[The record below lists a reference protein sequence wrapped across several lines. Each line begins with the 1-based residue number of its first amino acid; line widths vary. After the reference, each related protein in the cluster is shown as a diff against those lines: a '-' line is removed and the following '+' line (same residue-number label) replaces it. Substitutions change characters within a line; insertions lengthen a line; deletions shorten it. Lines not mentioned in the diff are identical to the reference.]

1 MRSLGD
7 LAAAWEARPR
17 TYSRVVWALALALD
31 ALPWPWGEEI
41 LARCFVARAFVRTAR
56 LRRALAWA
64 GAQPGAGRRRW
75 SLARSLCFHHG
86 RFVARSA
93 LVGMRDP
100 ETLRRHV
107 EARGEEHLA
116 AAGAGAILLGF
127 HLGPAQSYLALR
139 VLGHRLTWVGARGA
153 SAAWSRAIRARYQD
167 GRGDLLLPRAQSAW
181 ARRLYRARQIVLE
194 GGTVFISADG
204 GGAQALSIPLPGGPA
219 LIGAGWLLLRRTT
232 KATVLPVL
240 SHMDGRVQVVTI
252 HPPLPAP
259 LSDPALDL
267 EACRRALGELL
278 GEHARRFPEQC
289 YSLAFWLPPEEPP
302 RRPGSP

>member
-17 TYSRVVWALALALD
+17 TYSRVVWALVLALD

-64 GAQPGAGRRRW
+64 GAQPGG
-75 SLARSLCFHHG
+75 
-86 RFVARSA
+86 
-93 LVGMRDP
+93 
-100 ETLRRHV
+100 
-107 EARGEEHLA
+107 
-116 AAGAGAILLGF
+116 
-127 HLGPAQSYLALR
+127 
-139 VLGHRLTWVGARGA
+139 
-153 SAAWSRAIRARYQD
+153 
-167 GRGDLLLPRAQSAW
+167 QSAW

-259 LSDPALDL
+259 LSDPALHL
-267 EACRRALGELL
+267 EACRRAVGELL
-278 GEHARRFPEQC
+278 GQH
-289 YSLAFWLPPEEPP
+289 
-302 RRPGSP
+302 

>member
-1 MRSLGD
+1 LVD

-17 TYSRVVWALALALD
+17 TYSRVVWALVLALD

-107 EARGEEHLA
+107 AARGEEHLA

-139 VLGHRLTWVGARGA
+139 VL
-153 SAAWSRAIRARYQD
+153 
-167 GRGDLLLPRAQSAW
+167 
-181 ARRLYRARQIVLE
+181 
-194 GGTVFISADG
+194 
-204 GGAQALSIPLPGGPA
+204 
-219 LIGAGWLLLRRTT
+219 
-232 KATVLPVL
+232 

-252 HPPLPAP
+252 HPPLPAS